1 MIGGGAAGFFA
12 AIQAADQGKNQ
23 VSILEKTN
31 KLLSKVKVSGGG
43 RCNVTHDCPYPNKL
57 VQHYPR
63 GGKALRKAFDQFH
76 IKHTIAW
83 FEDRGVKLKVEADG
97 RMFPTTDDSQ
107 TIINCLLQEAKK
119 NQIDIQLKCGVE
131 RITPKE
137 KGFELK
143 LNNGETR
150 KVDKV
155 ILATGG
161 SNKNSNYDWVR
172 ELGLKVNSPIPSLFT
187 FNVPNSELKELMGLS
202 VKSGI
207 VQLPGT
213 NWKQEGPILIT
224 HWGFSGPGV
233 IKLSAWAA
241 KELFAKSY
249 QFPVLINWTGKTEEE
264 VRTDL
269 QQFRSESPKK
279 QVRSHNLF
287 GIPVRL
293 WEQLCVKAEISVE
306 QKYADLAKK
315 SFNKLIEHLCKDVYA
330 VNGKTTFK
338 EEFVSCGGLILD
350 ELNLKTFEVK
360 KHPGLYAVGELT
372 DVDGV
377 TGGFNFQYAW
387 TSGFL
392 AGNDAKRL
400 KT

>member
-1 MIGGGAAGFFA
+1 VIGGGAAGFFA